1 MLRFREDRRT
11 IGFVITYFALV
22 ATAWVSNP
30 PLWLAI
36 PLWMAVASFSFFC
49 AVITHNTIHCPVFR
63 SKPLNRAF
71 QVVLTLTYGHPVST
85 FVPGHNLSHHKF
97 TEGPRDVMRT
107 TKARFRWHP
116 LNGIGFF
123 LLVAPGIV
131 SGERAFVRAM
141 RTQRPRWFQQLLIEA
156 GVLIG
161 VSVLLLVLSWQKF
174 LIWWYLPHLWAA
186 FGIVTMN
193 LLQHDGCDPDSE
205 FNHSRN
211 FVSPFFAWWSFNN
224 GWHTI
229 HHDIPGLHW
238 SLAPAAH
245 AEKIAPHIHPA
256 LEQRS
261 MAVYLWRTFVWPGRR
276 VRYDG
281 TPYVL
286 PPKMADEPWAPAP
299 GQHIPDLSL
308 GAESY
313 DPA

>member
-1 MLRFREDRRT
+1 MRFSEDRRT
-11 IGFVITYFALV
+11 IGFVLTYFALV
-22 ATAWVSNP
+22 ATAWLMSP

-36 PLWMAVASFSFFC
+36 PLWIAVASFSFFC
-49 AVITHNTIHCPVFR
+49 AVITHNTIHCPIFH
-63 SKPLNRAF
+63 SKRLNRAF

-116 LNGIGFF
+116 LNGVAFF
-123 LLVAPGIV
+123 LMVAPGIV

-141 RTQRPRWFQQLLIEA
+141 RQQRPRWFRQLIIEA

-161 VSVLLLVLSWQKF
+161 ISAVLLVLDWQKF
-174 LIWWYLPHLWAA
+174 IIWWYLPHLWAA

-229 HHDIPGLHW
+229 HHQIPGLHW

-245 AEKIAPHIHPA
+245 AERIAPHIHPA
-256 LEQRS
+256 LEQKS
-261 MAVYLWRTFVWPGRR
+261 MAVYLWRTFVWPAKRI
-276 VRYDG
+276 RYDG

-286 PPKMADEPWAPAP
+286 PPKVADEPWAPAP

-313 DPA
+313 DAA

>member
-1 MLRFREDRRT
+1 MLRYREDRRSL
-11 IGFVITYFALV
+11 GFVATYFALLAV
-22 ATAWVSNP
+22 AWVLEP

-36 PLWMAVASFSFFC
+36 PLWLALASFSWFC
-49 AVITHNTIHCPVFR
+49 AVITHNTIHCPIFHDKR
-63 SKPLNRAF
+63 ANRAF

-97 TEGPRDVMRT
+97 TEGARDVMRT
-107 TKARFRWHP
+107 TKARFRWHL
-116 LNGIGFF
+116 LNGFAFF
-123 LLVAPGIV
+123 LVVAPGIV
-131 SGERAFVRAM
+131 RGERAFVRAM
-141 RTQRPRWFQQLLIEA
+141 RKQRPRWFRQLLIEA
-156 GVLIG
+156 AFLIG
-161 VSVLLLVLSWQKF
+161 LSAVFLVLDWQKF

-193 LLQHDGCDPDSE
+193 LLQHDGCDPESE

-211 FVSPFFAWWSFNN
+211 FTSPFFAWWTFNN

-238 SLAPAAH
+238 SLAPARH
-245 AEKIAPHIHPA
+245 QERIAPHIHPA
-256 LEQRS
+256 LEQPS
-261 MAVYLWRTFVWPGRR
+261 MAAYLWRTFIWPGKRI
-276 VRYDG
+276 RYDG

-286 PPKMADEPWAPAP
+286 PGALTDEPWAPSP